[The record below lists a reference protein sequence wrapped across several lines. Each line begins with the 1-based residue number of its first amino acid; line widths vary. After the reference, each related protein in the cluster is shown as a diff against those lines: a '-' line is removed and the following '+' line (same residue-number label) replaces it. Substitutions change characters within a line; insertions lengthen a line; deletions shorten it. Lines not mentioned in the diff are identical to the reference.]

1 MFRPQPRLRLYG
13 MPGALLIAARS
24 YLTGSVNRG
33 QDLQRLEAELAR
45 YVGVDHAVSV
55 SQGRFALYLVVKH
68 LVKPGQKV
76 ILSPYTIHD
85 VVNMVIAAGAIPVFA
100 DIDKETCNINLE
112 QARSLIDADTG
123 AILITHFQ
131 GMTCDAAAFRRL
143 CDERGIKL
151 IEDCAQAFGAMSG
164 NRVVGSIGHA
174 GAYSFN
180 RVKNVNSFYGGAIV
194 TDVAALAE
202 NIRRE
207 VDSLPPIDSRRLFRQ
222 FLYCAMR
229 ELLSVTPVFQLLT
242 FPRLRHSALRGS
254 RAAMKIVDTEEN
266 IVRRDTLQEF
276 LRSRMT
282 QMQGRIVLQQLP
294 AVDRGIERRSQ
305 IAERYYKGLNDV
317 RGLQLPPRRIDH
329 SHIYLGYPVQVENRE
344 AFIRHMMQE
353 GRDVAIQHCKNLA
366 DEECF
371 KAFRRDCPNARWVA
385 KRVVLLPDHP
395 KYSDDEVDRT
405 IAAAKAYF
413 ETSRKPVG
421 QPTSQTA

>member
-1 MFRPQPRLRLYG
+1 MLRPQPRLRLYG
-13 MPGALLIAARS
+13 MPGALITAARA
-24 YLTGSVNRG
+24 YITGGVNRG
-33 QDLQRLEAELAR
+33 RHLERLETELAR
-45 YVGVDHAVSV
+45 YMGSDHAITV
-55 SQGRFALYLVVKH
+55 SQGRYALYLVIKH

-100 DIDKETCNINLE
+100 DIEKESCNIDLD
-112 QARSLIDADTG
+112 QARALIDSDTG

-164 NRVVGSIGHA
+164 NRIVGSIGHA

-194 TDVAALAE
+194 TDDAEVAE
-202 NIRRE
+202 RIRKE
-207 VDSLPPIDSRRLFRQ
+207 VEPLPPIAPRRLLRQ
-222 FLYCAMR
+222 VLYCAVR
-229 ELLSVTPVFQLLT
+229 ELLSITPVFQLVT
-242 FPRLRHSALRGS
+242 FPRLRYSALRGS
-254 RAAMKIVDTEEN
+254 RAATKIVDTEEN
-266 IVRRDTLQEF
+266 IVRRDTLQDF

-282 QMQGRIVLQQLP
+282 QMQGRIVLDQLET
-294 AVDRGIERRSQ
+294 VDRGIERRSQ
-305 IAERYYKGLNDV
+305 IADRYYKGLKEV
-317 RGLQLPPRRIDH
+317 RGLQLPPRRMDH
-329 SHIYLGYPVQVENRE
+329 SHIYLGYPVQVDDRE
-344 AFIRHMMQE
+344 AFIRHMMHE

-371 KAFRRDCPNARWVA
+371 SEFRRDCPNARWVA

-405 IAAAKAYF
+405 ISAARAYF
-413 ETSRKPVG
+413 ETSRKPVA
-421 QPTSQTA
+421 QATSQTA

>member
-13 MPGALLIAARS
+13 MPGALVIAARA

-33 QDLQRLEAELAR
+33 QDLQRLETELSR
-45 YVGVDHAVSV
+45 YMGVDHAITV
-55 SQGRFALYLVVKH
+55 SQGRFALYLVIKH

-100 DIDKETCNINLE
+100 DVEKETCNIGLE
-112 QARSLIDADTG
+112 QARALIDDDTG

-164 NRVVGSIGHA
+164 NRLVGSIGHA

-194 TDVAALAE
+194 TDDAALAE
-202 NIRRE
+202 KIRKE
-207 VDSLPPIDSRRLFRQ
+207 VESLPPIAPRRLLRQ
-222 FLYCAMR
+222 VLYCAVR
-229 ELLSVTPVFQLLT
+229 ELLSITPVFQLLT

-254 RAAMKIVDTEEN
+254 RAATKIVDTEEH
-266 IVRRDTLQEF
+266 IVRRDTLQDF
-276 LRSRMT
+276 LRGHMT
-282 QMQGRIVLQQLP
+282 QMQGRIVLQQLGS
-294 AVDRGIERRSQ
+294 VDQSIERRSQ
-305 IAERYYKGLNDV
+305 IAERYYKGLKDV
-317 RGLQLPPRRIDH
+317 RGLQLPPRRMDH
-329 SHIYLGYPVQVENRE
+329 SHIYLGYPIQVEDRE
-344 AFIRHMMQE
+344 TFIRHMMRE

-371 KAFRRDCPNARWVA
+371 KEFRSDCPNARWVA
-385 KRVVLLPDHP
+385 ERVVLLPDHP

-405 IAAAKAYF
+405 VAAARAYF
-413 ETSRKPVG
+413 EISRKPVG
-421 QPTSQTA
+421 QPTSQAA

>member
-1 MFRPQPRLRLYG
+1 